1 MVLHTGRPCPLRQI
15 HLIRMHFAH
24 VCLGDIDLVNCRD
37 LRQAE
42 VCRRFVRRTK
52 DESVQGAWTAT
63 LQWSMGVSRK
73 LSQLQDF
80 GGMMQWCNISTWD
93 FCALGH
99 QGFGCR
105 DQYWS
110 QPWIAFFLPC
120 FHAFARK
127 KLVFFLSEAQARWHC
142 CVVSLVLHW
151 RQWLTVTAP
160 PWIRLLCKSR
170 GSSVGRWPAASSL
183 EPSKR
188 GLKWS
193 ECQWK
198 YCKPCII

>member
-110 QPWIAFFLPC
+110 QPCLLFFLPC

-127 KLVFFLSEAQARWHC
+127 KLVFFQRGTSAVALLRRLPSA
-142 CVVSLVLHW
+142 SLT
-151 RQWLTVTAP
+151 TVTDSDSSTLDQIAVQ
-160 PWIRLLCKSR
+160 ISR
-170 GSSVGRWPAASSL
+170 QQRWAMAS
-183 EPSKR
+183 
-188 GLKWS
+188 
-193 ECQWK
+193 C
-198 YCKPCII
+198 